1 MYMKNPNDDKT
12 KIGAWIDI
20 ETKRKADLY
29 RALTGKTLQD
39 IYEAALRSYLDQ
51 ELPAIEQSTHRG
63 IFRAHNNG

>member
-1 MYMKNPNDDKT
+1 MNKPNSDRF
-12 KIGAWIDI
+12 KIGAWISLD
-20 ETKRKADLY
+20 TKRKADLY

-51 ELPAIEQSTHRG
+51 ELPLIEQNTHGG